1 MKILKI
7 TISLLFL
14 YFIYWVFGDTF
25 FNWLFPFSSVGKGQL
40 ITVEGIAPKYTKSY
54 LSVMYISKDCFRYR
68 LDSNMSS
75 FKVTTY
81 NGLLEGT

>member
-7 TISLLFL
+7 TLSLLFL
-14 YFIYWVFGDTF
+14 YFIYWAFGDTF
-25 FNWLFPFSSVGKGQL
+25 FGWLFPFSPDEKKQL
-40 ITVEGIAPKYTKSY
+40 ITVEGVVPKYTKPYVSAQ
-54 LSVMYISKDCFRYR
+54 YISKDCFRYC

-75 FKVTTY
+75 FKVPTY